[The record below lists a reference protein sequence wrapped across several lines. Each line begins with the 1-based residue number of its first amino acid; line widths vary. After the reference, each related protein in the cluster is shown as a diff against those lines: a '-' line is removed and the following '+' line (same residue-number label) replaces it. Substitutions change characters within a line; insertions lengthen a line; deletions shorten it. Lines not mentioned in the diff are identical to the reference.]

1 MAEVNNAEFVDR
13 LISVNRVAKVIKG
26 GRRFAFSALVCVGDQ
41 KGTIG
46 IGSGKAR
53 EVARAVAKATAE
65 AYKNLFHVPRIG
77 STIPHPVQARKNA
90 GEVLLKPASAGTG
103 VIAGGPVRAILECAG
118 IHDILSKS
126 LGSQNAINVVQATV
140 QALKSLEQIDSVAQR
155 RKKDLRAVAP
165 HYLVAQFEKDQAAQA
180 EGATD
185 TDTTKTSDD
194 KNTDKSD
201 EKTTDKT
208 TDKSNE
214 KTTDKNTDKTDSKTA
229 STTTSKVADKSSG
242 KTESESSRPTE
253 SKS

>member
-1 MAEVNNAEFVDR
+1 MAEINNAEFVDR

-65 AYKNLFHVPRIG
+65 AYKNLFQVPRIG

-140 QALKSLEQIDSVAQR
+140 QALKSLEQIDSVAAR
-155 RKKDLRAVAP
+155 RKKKLQAVAP
-165 HYLVAQFEKDQAAQA
+165 HYLVVQFERDQAAKAASAADVESVATEPEQSTGVLSGDLPGVLPEA
-180 EGATD
+180 NKASEG
-185 TDTTKTSDD
+185 
-194 KNTDKSD
+194 
-201 EKTTDKT
+201 
-208 TDKSNE
+208 
-214 KTTDKNTDKTDSKTA
+214 
-229 STTTSKVADKSSG
+229 
-242 KTESESSRPTE
+242 
-253 SKS
+253 